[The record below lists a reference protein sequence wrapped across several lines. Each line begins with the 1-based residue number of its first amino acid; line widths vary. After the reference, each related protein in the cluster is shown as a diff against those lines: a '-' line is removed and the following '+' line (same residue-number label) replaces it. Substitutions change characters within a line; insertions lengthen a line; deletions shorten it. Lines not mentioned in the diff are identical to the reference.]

1 MSIAIADENFFNK
14 GLKLFKDK
22 KYEDARFM
30 FERGIV
36 FNPKDSNSYLYLAKI
51 YNIQEDQDKEEKN
64 LEATLLIEPNNE
76 EAILMSMKI
85 ALERSNYSKVK
96 DLSNT
101 FSKVCKKLCNENK
114 EILDT
119 LANIEPKKMS
129 LDKNLNKILIID
141 FGSQFT
147 QLIARRIRESGVY
160 SEIISHKKVKN
171 KNIDNSIKGIILSGG
186 PLNVYQINKYSFD
199 KRIIENQIPVLGIC
213 FGHQILSKLNGGR
226 VKQSKYREFGLAN
239 IRKKRESILTK
250 NFFNKKNINKVWMS
264 HADQVSKLP
273 KNFNVIASSQNSK
286 FAIIENKKKNF
297 YGVQFHPEV
306 THTENG
312 KKLIN
317 NFIFLICKIK
327 RNWSSKDQKIKLI
340 KDVQNLVGKNKVICA
355 LSGGVDSSVVAQ
367 LLNKAIGK
375 NLFCIFVNTGLL
387 RKNEEIQVVKTFK
400 KKLKINLIYVN
411 AENEFLRKLNNVS
424 DPEKKRKIIGN
435 LFIKIF
441 ERYAKRIKNVKFLAQ
456 GTLYPDLIE
465 SKSVT
470 GSQTSKIKSHHN
482 VGGLPKK
489 MKLKLVEPLKF
500 LFKDEVRKLGL
511 ELKLSKEIISR
522 HPFPGPG
529 LAIRMPG
536 IITKEKIKILKE
548 ADNYFIQAL
557 REHNLYN
564 KIWQAYAAL
573 LPVKTVGVMGDNRTY
588 EYLCLLR
595 AITSEDGMTA
605 DFYDFKKSFIQMISN
620 KIVNSIRGVNR
631 VVYDVTSKPPSTIE
645 LE

>member
-1 MSIAIADENFFNK
+1 
-14 GLKLFKDK
+14 
-22 KYEDARFM
+22 
-30 FERGIV
+30 
-36 FNPKDSNSYLYLAKI
+36 
-51 YNIQEDQDKEEKN
+51 
-64 LEATLLIEPNNE
+64 
-76 EAILMSMKI
+76 
-85 ALERSNYSKVK
+85 
-96 DLSNT
+96 
-101 FSKVCKKLCNENK
+101 
-114 EILDT
+114 
-119 LANIEPKKMS
+119 MS

-171 KNIDNSIKGIILSGG
+171 KNIDYSIKGIILSGG

-239 IRKKRESILTK
+239 IRKKRESILIK

-375 NLFCIFVNTGLL
+375 KLFCIFVNTGLL

-411 AENEFLRKLNNVS
+411 AENEFLKKLSNVS

>member
-1 MSIAIADENFFNK
+1 MS
-14 GLKLFKDK
+14 
-22 KYEDARFM
+22 
-30 FERGIV
+30 
-36 FNPKDSNSYLYLAKI
+36 
-51 YNIQEDQDKEEKN
+51 
-64 LEATLLIEPNNE
+64 
-76 EAILMSMKI
+76 
-85 ALERSNYSKVK
+85 
-96 DLSNT
+96 LSN
-101 FSKVCKKLCNENK
+101 
-114 EILDT
+114 
-119 LANIEPKKMS
+119 
-129 LDKNLNKILIID
+129 NLSKILIID

-147 QLIARRIRESGVY
+147 QLIARRIREFGVF
-160 SEIISHKKVKN
+160 SEIISHKKI
-171 KNIDNSIKGIILSGG
+171 NISKIIKENNVGIILSGG
-186 PLNVYQINKYSFD
+186 PLNVYENDKFNFD
-199 KRIIENQIPVLGIC
+199 KKILQLNVPVLGIC
-213 FGHQILSKLNGGR
+213 FGHQILSKELGGR
-226 VKQSKYREFGLAN
+226 VNKSKHREFGLATITKVSN
-239 IRKKRESILTK
+239 SILTK
-250 NFFNKKNINKVWMS
+250 NFFNKKNTSNVWMS
-264 HADQVSKLP
+264 HADQVSKMP
-273 KNFNVIASSQNSK
+273 NNFKVVASTKNSK
-286 FAIIENKKKNF
+286 LTIIENSKDNF

-306 THTENG
+306 THTHKG
-312 KKLIN
+312 KILLR
-317 NFIFLICKIK
+317 NFLFLICKIK
-327 RNWSSKDQKIKLI
+327 KNWSPKDQKLKLI
-340 KDVQNLVGKNKVICA
+340 KEIKEQVGNNKVICG

-367 LLNKAIGK
+367 LLSQAIGK
-375 NLFCIFVNTGLL
+375 NLTCIFVNNGLL
-387 RKNEEIQVVKTFK
+387 RKNEETQVVNTFK

-411 AENEFLRKLNNVS
+411 AEKEFIKKLTNVS

-441 ERYAKRIKNVKFLAQ
+441 ERYAKKIKNVKFLAQ

-511 ELKLSKEIISR
+511 ELNLSKDIISR

-536 IITKEKIKILKE
+536 VITYEKIKILKE
-548 ADNYFIQAL
+548 ADFYFIKAL
-557 REHNLYN
+557 RNNGLYH

-588 EYLCLLR
+588 EHICLLR

-605 DFYDFKKSFIQMISN
+605 DFFDFPKGFMQSISN
-620 KIVNSIRGVNR
+620 QIINNIRGINR

>member
-1 MSIAIADENFFNK
+1 
-14 GLKLFKDK
+14 
-22 KYEDARFM
+22 
-30 FERGIV
+30 
-36 FNPKDSNSYLYLAKI
+36 
-51 YNIQEDQDKEEKN
+51 
-64 LEATLLIEPNNE
+64 
-76 EAILMSMKI
+76 
-85 ALERSNYSKVK
+85 
-96 DLSNT
+96 
-101 FSKVCKKLCNENK
+101 
-114 EILDT
+114 
-119 LANIEPKKMS
+119 MS
-129 LDKNLNKILIID
+129 LDQNLNKILIVD

-147 QLIARRIRESGVY
+147 QLIARRIRELGIF
-160 SEIISHKKVKN
+160 SEIVSHKKIKSKDINHNV
-171 KNIDNSIKGIILSGG
+171 KGIILSGG

-199 KRIIENQIPVLGIC
+199 KKIIQKDVPVLGIC
-213 FGHQILSKLNGGR
+213 FGHQIISKLNGGK
-226 VKQSKYREFGLAN
+226 VKQSKHREFGLAN
-239 IRKKRESILTK
+239 IL
-250 NFFNKKNINKVWMS
+250 KKNNSLLIKDLFKKKKSIKVWMS

-273 KNFNVIASSQNSK
+273 KNFKIIASSQNSK
-286 FAIIENKKKNF
+286 FAAVENKLKNY

-312 KKLIN
+312 KKLIS
-317 NFIFLICKIK
+317 NFIFLICKMK
-327 RNWSSKDQKIKLI
+327 KNWSSRDQKIKLI
-340 KDVQNLVGKNKVICA
+340 QDARRLVGDNKVICA

-375 NLFCIFVNTGLL
+375 NLYCIFVNTGLL
-387 RKNEEIQVVKTFK
+387 RKNEEKQVVATFRK
-400 KKLKINLIYVN
+400 RLKINLIYVN
-411 AENEFLRKLNNVS
+411 AEKEFIKKLSNIS

-441 ERYAKRIKNVKFLAQ
+441 ERYAKKIKNVKFLAQ

-465 SKSVT
+465 SRSVT

-511 ELKLSKEIISR
+511 ELNLSKDIISR

-536 IITKEKIKILKE
+536 IITKEKINILKE
-548 ADNYFIQAL
+548 ADHYFIQAL
-557 REHNLYN
+557 KDYNLYH

-605 DFYDFKKSFIQMISN
+605 DFYEFKKSFIQEISN
-620 KIVNSIRGVNR
+620 KIVNSIRGINR
-631 VVYDVTSKPPSTIE
+631 VVYDITSKPPSTIE

>member
-1 MSIAIADENFFNK
+1 
-14 GLKLFKDK
+14 
-22 KYEDARFM
+22 
-30 FERGIV
+30 
-36 FNPKDSNSYLYLAKI
+36 
-51 YNIQEDQDKEEKN
+51 
-64 LEATLLIEPNNE
+64 
-76 EAILMSMKI
+76 
-85 ALERSNYSKVK
+85 
-96 DLSNT
+96 
-101 FSKVCKKLCNENK
+101 
-114 EILDT
+114 
-119 LANIEPKKMS
+119 MS
-129 LDKNLNKILIID
+129 LDQSLKKILIID

-147 QLIARRIRESGVY
+147 QLIARRIRELGVFC
-160 SEIISHKKVKN
+160 EIVNHKKIKN
-171 KNIDNSIKGIILSGG
+171 KNIDDSIKGIILSGG
-186 PLNVYQINKYSFD
+186 PLNVYEIDKYSFD
-199 KRIIENQIPVLGIC
+199 KKIIERGLPILGIC

-226 VKQSKYREFGLAN
+226 VKQSKHREFGLAN
-239 IRKKRESILTK
+239 VLKKKESVLTK
-250 NFFNKKNINKVWMS
+250 NFFNKKKINKVWMS

-273 KNFNVIASSQNSK
+273 KNFIVIGSSQNSK
-286 FAIIENKKKNF
+286 FAIIENKHKRF

-312 KKLIN
+312 KKLIS

-327 RNWSSKDQKIKLI
+327 KNWTSKDQKNKLI
-340 KDVQNLVGKNKVICA
+340 KDIKHQIGKDKVICA

-375 NLFCIFVNTGLL
+375 KLFCIFVNTGLL
-387 RKNEEIQVVKTFK
+387 RKNEEKQVVETFK
-400 KKLKINLIYVN
+400 KRLKINLIYVN
-411 AENEFLRKLNNVS
+411 AEKEFIKKLSKVS

-441 ERYAKRIKNVKFLAQ
+441 ERYAKKIKNVKFLAQ

-465 SKSVT
+465 SRSVT

-482 VGGLPKK
+482 VGGLPKR
-489 MKLKLVEPLKF
+489 MKLKLVEPLKL
-500 LFKDEVRKLGL
+500 LFKDEVRKLGI
-511 ELKLSKEIISR
+511 ELNLSKEIISR

-536 IITKEKIKILKE
+536 FITKEKIHILKQ
-548 ADNYFIQAL
+548 ADDYFIKSL
-557 REHNLYN
+557 RDHGLYN

-605 DFYDFKKSFIQMISN
+605 DFYDFKKSFTQMVSN
-620 KIVNSIRGVNR
+620 KIVNNIRGINR
-631 VVYDVTSKPPSTIE
+631 VVYDITSKPPSTIE

>member
-1 MSIAIADENFFNK
+1 MILNQ
-14 GLKLFKDK
+14 KLD
-22 KYEDARFM
+22 
-30 FERGIV
+30 
-36 FNPKDSNSYLYLAKI
+36 
-51 YNIQEDQDKEEKN
+51 
-64 LEATLLIEPNNE
+64 
-76 EAILMSMKI
+76 
-85 ALERSNYSKVK
+85 
-96 DLSNT
+96 
-101 FSKVCKKLCNENK
+101 
-114 EILDT
+114 
-119 LANIEPKKMS
+119 
-129 LDKNLNKILIID
+129 KILIID

-147 QLIARRIRESGVY
+147 QLIARRIRELNVFC
-160 SEIISHKKVKN
+160 EIVSHKEISVSKINSNVK
-171 KNIDNSIKGIILSGG
+171 GLILSGG
-186 PLNVYQINKYSFD
+186 PLNVYEKDKFSFD
-199 KRIIENQIPVLGIC
+199 KNILKKNFPILGIC
-213 FGHQILSKLNGGR
+213 FGHQILSKSLGGK
-226 VKQSKYREFGLAN
+226 VKQSKHREFGLAN
-239 IRKKRESILTK
+239 LKKKSNSKLLK
-250 NFFNKKNINKVWMS
+250 GFFDKKNISKVWMS
-264 HADQVSKLP
+264 HADQVTKIP
-273 KNFNVIASSQNSK
+273 KSFKIIASSQNSK
-286 FAIIENKKKNF
+286 FAAIENDKKNY

-306 THTENG
+306 THTHNG
-312 KKLIN
+312 KKLIS
-317 NFIFLICKIK
+317 NFLFQICKIK
-327 RNWSSKDQKIKLI
+327 KNWSSKDQRLKLI
-340 KDVQNLVGKNKVICA
+340 KEIQNQVGNEKVICA

-375 NLFCIFVNTGLL
+375 NLHCIFVNTGLL
-387 RKNEEIQVVKTFK
+387 RKDEEKQVINTFK
-400 KKLKINLIYVN
+400 RKLKMNLIYVN
-411 AENEFLRKLNNVS
+411 AEKEFLGKLRNVT

-441 ERYAKRIKNVKFLAQ
+441 ERYSKKIKNVKFLAQ

-536 IITKEKIKILKE
+536 NITLEKIKILKE
-548 ADNYFIQAL
+548 ADQIFINGL
-557 REHNLYN
+557 RQHNLYD

-595 AITSEDGMTA
+595 AITSQDGMTA
-605 DFYDFKKSFIQMISN
+605 DYYDFKKKFIQEISN
-620 KIVNSIRGVNR
+620 KIVNSIRGINR

>member
-1 MSIAIADENFFNK
+1 
-14 GLKLFKDK
+14 
-22 KYEDARFM
+22 
-30 FERGIV
+30 
-36 FNPKDSNSYLYLAKI
+36 
-51 YNIQEDQDKEEKN
+51 
-64 LEATLLIEPNNE
+64 
-76 EAILMSMKI
+76 
-85 ALERSNYSKVK
+85 
-96 DLSNT
+96 
-101 FSKVCKKLCNENK
+101 
-114 EILDT
+114 
-119 LANIEPKKMS
+119 MS
-129 LDKNLNKILIID
+129 LDQNLDKVVIID

-147 QLIARRIRESGVY
+147 QLIARRIRELGVF
-160 SEIISHKKVKN
+160 SEIVSHKK
-171 KNIDNSIKGIILSGG
+171 IKTSGINQSVRGIILSGG

-199 KRIIENQIPVLGIC
+199 KKILELNIPILGIC

-226 VKQSKYREFGLAN
+226 VRQSKHREFGLAN
-239 IRKKRESILTK
+239 IFKKRDSLLTK
-250 NFFNKKNINKVWMS
+250 NFYGVKKTKEVWMS

-273 KNFNVIASSQNSK
+273 KNFQVIASSTNSK
-286 FAIIENKKKNF
+286 YAIVENKLKKY

-312 KKLIN
+312 KKLIS
-317 NFIFLICKIK
+317 NFVFLICKIK
-327 RNWSSKDQKIKLI
+327 KNWSSKDQKIKLI
-340 KDVQNLVGKNKVICA
+340 NEVRDQVGSNKVICA

-375 NLFCIFVNTGLL
+375 KLYCIFVNTGLL
-387 RKNEEIQVVKTFK
+387 RKDEETQVVQTFK
-400 KKLKINLIYVN
+400 KRLKMNLIYVN
-411 AENEFLRKLNNVS
+411 AEKEFLGKLKNVS

-441 ERYAKRIKNVKFLAQ
+441 ERYAKKIKDVKFLAQ

-489 MKLKLVEPLKF
+489 MNLKLVEPLKF

-536 IITKEKIKILKE
+536 NITNEKIKILKE
-548 ADNYFIQAL
+548 ADYYFIQAL
-557 REHNLYN
+557 KDHGLYH

-605 DFYDFKKSFIQMISN
+605 DFFEFRKSFMQTISN
-620 KIVNSIRGVNR
+620 KIVNSIRGINR

>member
-1 MSIAIADENFFNK
+1 
-14 GLKLFKDK
+14 
-22 KYEDARFM
+22 
-30 FERGIV
+30 
-36 FNPKDSNSYLYLAKI
+36 
-51 YNIQEDQDKEEKN
+51 
-64 LEATLLIEPNNE
+64 
-76 EAILMSMKI
+76 
-85 ALERSNYSKVK
+85 
-96 DLSNT
+96 
-101 FSKVCKKLCNENK
+101 
-114 EILDT
+114 
-119 LANIEPKKMS
+119 MS
-129 LDKNLNKILIID
+129 LNYKIDKILIID

-147 QLIARRIRESGVY
+147 QLIARRIRELGVF

-171 KNIDNSIKGIILSGG
+171 KDINNSIKGIVLSGG

-199 KRIIENQIPVLGIC
+199 KKIIENQIPVLGIC
-213 FGHQILSKLNGGR
+213 FGHQIISKLSGGR
-226 VKQSKYREFGLAN
+226 VKHSKHREFGLVN
-239 IRKKRESILTK
+239 IIKKKDSPLIK
-250 NFFNKKNINKVWMS
+250 NFFKNKKNNVWMS

-273 KNFNVIASSQNSK
+273 KNFTVIASSQNSK
-286 FAIIENKKKNF
+286 FAIVENKLRKL

-312 KKLIN
+312 IKIIG
-317 NFIFLICKIK
+317 NFIFDICRIK
-327 RNWSSKDQKIKLI
+327 KNWSSKDQKNRLI
-340 KDVQNLVGKNKVICA
+340 KDVREIVGNNKVICA

-375 NLFCIFVNTGLL
+375 KLYCIFVNTGLL
-387 RKNEEIQVVKTFK
+387 RKNEEKQVLKTFK
-400 KKLKINLIYVN
+400 KELKINLIYVK
-411 AENEFLRKLNNVS
+411 AEKEFLNKLKNISN
-424 DPEKKRKIIGN
+424 PEKKRKIIGN

-441 ERYAKRIKNVKFLAQ
+441 ERYSRRIKNVKFLAQ
-456 GTLYPDLIE
+456 GTLYPDVIE

-489 MKLKLVEPLKF
+489 MKLKLVEPLKY

-511 ELKLSKEIISR
+511 ELNLSREIISR

-536 IITKEKIKILKE
+536 VITKEKIEILKE
-548 ADNYFIQAL
+548 ADFYFIQAL
-557 REHNLYN
+557 REQGLYD

-605 DFYDFKKSFIQMISN
+605 DFYEFKKSFIQMISN

>member
-1 MSIAIADENFFNK
+1 
-14 GLKLFKDK
+14 
-22 KYEDARFM
+22 
-30 FERGIV
+30 
-36 FNPKDSNSYLYLAKI
+36 
-51 YNIQEDQDKEEKN
+51 
-64 LEATLLIEPNNE
+64 
-76 EAILMSMKI
+76 
-85 ALERSNYSKVK
+85 
-96 DLSNT
+96 
-101 FSKVCKKLCNENK
+101 
-114 EILDT
+114 
-119 LANIEPKKMS
+119 MS
-129 LDKNLNKILIID
+129 LDQNLNKIIIID

-147 QLIARRIRESGVY
+147 QLIARRIRELGVF
-160 SEIISHKKVKN
+160 SDIISHKKIKITDIN
-171 KNIDNSIKGIILSGG
+171 KCVKGIILSGG
-186 PLNVYQINKYSFD
+186 PLNVYQINKYSFNKKILEFD
-199 KRIIENQIPVLGIC
+199 IPVLGIC

-226 VKQSKYREFGLAN
+226 VNQSKHREFGLAK
-239 IRKKRESILTK
+239 IYKKDNSLLTN
-250 NFFNKKNINKVWMS
+250 NFFGKKKSIEVWMS

-273 KNFNVIASSQNSK
+273 KDFKVIASSTNSK
-286 FAIIENKKKNF
+286 FAIVESKIKRF

-306 THTENG
+306 THTKNG
-312 KKLIN
+312 KKIIS
-317 NFIFLICKIK
+317 NFIFLICKIE
-327 RNWSSKDQKIKLI
+327 RNWSSKDQKKQLI
-340 KDVQNLVGKNKVICA
+340 KEARLQIGNNKVICA

-375 NLFCIFVNTGLL
+375 NLHCIFVNTGLL
-387 RKNEEIQVVKTFK
+387 RKNEEIQVVQTFK
-400 KKLKINLIYVN
+400 KRLKMNLIYVN
-411 AENEFLRKLNNVS
+411 AEKEFLKKLKNVS
-424 DPEKKRKIIGN
+424 DPERKRKIIGN

-441 ERYAKRIKNVKFLAQ
+441 ERYSKKIKNVKFLAQ

-489 MKLKLVEPLKF
+489 MKLKLIEPLKF
-500 LFKDEVRKLGL
+500 LFKDEVRRLGL
-511 ELKLSKEIISR
+511 ELNLSKEIISR

-557 REHNLYN
+557 KDHDLYH

-605 DFYDFKKSFIQMISN
+605 DFYEFKKTFMQIISN
-620 KIVNSIRGVNR
+620 KIVNNIRGINR
-631 VVYDVTSKPPSTIE
+631 VVYDITSKPPSTIE

>member
-1 MSIAIADENFFNK
+1 
-14 GLKLFKDK
+14 
-22 KYEDARFM
+22 
-30 FERGIV
+30 
-36 FNPKDSNSYLYLAKI
+36 
-51 YNIQEDQDKEEKN
+51 
-64 LEATLLIEPNNE
+64 
-76 EAILMSMKI
+76 
-85 ALERSNYSKVK
+85 
-96 DLSNT
+96 
-101 FSKVCKKLCNENK
+101 
-114 EILDT
+114 
-119 LANIEPKKMS
+119 MS
-129 LDKNLNKILIID
+129 LDKNLDKILIID

-239 IRKKRESILTK
+239 IRKRRESILTK

-297 YGVQFHPEV
+297 YGVQFHPDV

-375 NLFCIFVNTGLL
+375 KLFCIFVNTGLL

>member
-1 MSIAIADENFFNK
+1 
-14 GLKLFKDK
+14 
-22 KYEDARFM
+22 
-30 FERGIV
+30 
-36 FNPKDSNSYLYLAKI
+36 
-51 YNIQEDQDKEEKN
+51 
-64 LEATLLIEPNNE
+64 
-76 EAILMSMKI
+76 
-85 ALERSNYSKVK
+85 
-96 DLSNT
+96 
-101 FSKVCKKLCNENK
+101 
-114 EILDT
+114 
-119 LANIEPKKMS
+119 MS
-129 LDKNLNKILIID
+129 LDQNLNKILIID

-147 QLIARRIRESGVY
+147 QLIARRIRELGVF
-160 SEIISHKKVKN
+160 SEIISHKKIKMKDV
-171 KNIDNSIKGIILSGG
+171 DRSIKGIILSGG

-199 KRIIENQIPVLGIC
+199 KKIINLNIPILGIC
-213 FGHQILSKLNGGR
+213 FGHQILSKLNGGK
-226 VKQSKYREFGLAN
+226 VKQSKHREFGLAN
-239 IRKKRESILTK
+239 IYKKNESLLTK
-250 NFFNKKNINKVWMS
+250 NFFNKQKFKKVWMS

-273 KNFNVIASSQNSK
+273 KNFKVVASSTNSK
-286 FAIIENKKKNF
+286 FAIVENKLKQF
-297 YGVQFHPEV
+297 YGIQFHPEV

-312 KKLIN
+312 KKLIS

-327 RNWSSKDQKIKLI
+327 RNWSSKDQKIQLI
-340 KDVQNLVGKNKVICA
+340 KEVKDQVGSEKVICA
-355 LSGGVDSSVVAQ
+355 LSGGVDSSVVVQ

-375 NLFCIFVNTGLL
+375 KLYCIFVNTGLL
-387 RKNEEIQVVKTFK
+387 RKNEETQVVQTFK
-400 KKLKINLIYVN
+400 KRLKMNLIYVN
-411 AENEFLRKLNNVS
+411 AEKEFLKKLQNVT
-424 DPEKKRKIIGN
+424 DPERKRKIIGN

-441 ERYAKRIKNVKFLAQ
+441 ERYAKKIKNVKFLAQ

-511 ELKLSKEIISR
+511 ELNLSKDIISR

-536 IITKEKIKILKE
+536 LITNEKIKILKE
-548 ADNYFIQAL
+548 ADYYFIQAL
-557 REHNLYN
+557 KDHGLYH

-605 DFYDFKKSFIQMISN
+605 DFYEFKKSFMQTISN
-620 KIVNSIRGVNR
+620 KIVNSIRGINR
-631 VVYDVTSKPPSTIE
+631 VVYDITSKPPSTIE

>member
-1 MSIAIADENFFNK
+1 
-14 GLKLFKDK
+14 
-22 KYEDARFM
+22 
-30 FERGIV
+30 
-36 FNPKDSNSYLYLAKI
+36 
-51 YNIQEDQDKEEKN
+51 
-64 LEATLLIEPNNE
+64 
-76 EAILMSMKI
+76 
-85 ALERSNYSKVK
+85 
-96 DLSNT
+96 
-101 FSKVCKKLCNENK
+101 
-114 EILDT
+114 
-119 LANIEPKKMS
+119 MS
-129 LDKNLNKILIID
+129 LDQNLNKILIVD

-147 QLIARRIRESGVY
+147 QLIARRVRELGIF
-160 SEIISHKKVKN
+160 SEIVSHKKIKS
-171 KNIDNSIKGIILSGG
+171 KNINPTIKGIILSGG

-199 KRIIENQIPVLGIC
+199 KKIIQKGVPVLGIC
-213 FGHQILSKLNGGR
+213 FGHQIISKLNGGK
-226 VKQSKYREFGLAN
+226 VKQSKHREFGLAN
-239 IRKKRESILTK
+239 IT
-250 NFFNKKNINKVWMS
+250 KKNNSLLIKNLFKKKKSIKVWMS

-273 KNFNVIASSQNSK
+273 KNFKVIASSQNSK
-286 FAIIENKKKNF
+286 FAVVENRLKNY

-312 KKLIN
+312 KKLIS
-317 NFIFLICKIK
+317 NFIFLICKMRK
-327 RNWSSKDQKIKLI
+327 NWSSKDQKIKLI
-340 KDVQNLVGKNKVICA
+340 KDARQMVGNNKVICA

-375 NLFCIFVNTGLL
+375 NLHCIFVNTGLL
-387 RKNEEIQVVKTFK
+387 RKDEEKQVVATFK
-400 KKLKINLIYVN
+400 KKLKINLTYVN
-411 AENEFLRKLNNVS
+411 AEKEFLRKLSNIS

-435 LFIKIF
+435 LFVKIF
-441 ERYAKRIKNVKFLAQ
+441 ERYAKKIKNVKFLAQ

-511 ELKLSKEIISR
+511 ELNLSKEIISR

-536 IITKEKIKILKE
+536 IITKEKINILKE
-548 ADNYFIQAL
+548 ADHYFIQAL
-557 REHNLYN
+557 RDHNLYH

-605 DFYDFKKSFIQMISN
+605 DFYEFKKSFIQEISN
-620 KIVNSIRGVNR
+620 KIVNSIRGINR
-631 VVYDVTSKPPSTIE
+631 VVYDITSKPPSTIE

>member
-1 MSIAIADENFFNK
+1 
-14 GLKLFKDK
+14 
-22 KYEDARFM
+22 
-30 FERGIV
+30 
-36 FNPKDSNSYLYLAKI
+36 
-51 YNIQEDQDKEEKN
+51 
-64 LEATLLIEPNNE
+64 
-76 EAILMSMKI
+76 
-85 ALERSNYSKVK
+85 
-96 DLSNT
+96 
-101 FSKVCKKLCNENK
+101 
-114 EILDT
+114 
-119 LANIEPKKMS
+119 MS
-129 LDKNLNKILIID
+129 LDQNLNKILIID

-147 QLIARRIRESGVY
+147 QLIARRIRELGVF
-160 SEIISHKKVKN
+160 SEIISHKKIKI
-171 KNIDNSIKGIILSGG
+171 KDIDKSIKGIILSGG

-199 KRIIENQIPVLGIC
+199 KKIINLNIPILGIC

-226 VKQSKYREFGLAN
+226 VNQSKHREFGLAN
-239 IRKKRESILTK
+239 IYKKKESLLTK
-250 NFFNKKNINKVWMS
+250 NFFNKKRLKKVWMS

-273 KNFNVIASSQNSK
+273 KDFKVVASSTNSK
-286 FAIIENKKKNF
+286 FAIVENKDKKF
-297 YGVQFHPEV
+297 YGIQFHPEV

-312 KKLIN
+312 KKLIS
-317 NFIFLICKIK
+317 NFIFLVCKIK
-327 RNWSSKDQKIKLI
+327 RNWSSKDQKIQLI
-340 KDVQNLVGKNKVICA
+340 KEVKDQVGSKKVICA

-375 NLFCIFVNTGLL
+375 KLYCIFVNTGLL
-387 RKNEEIQVVKTFK
+387 RKDEEAQVVQTFK
-400 KKLKINLIYVN
+400 KRLRMNLIYVN
-411 AENEFLRKLNNVS
+411 AEKEFLKKLHNVS

-441 ERYAKRIKNVKFLAQ
+441 ERYAKKIKNVKFLAQ

-465 SKSVT
+465 SRSVT

-511 ELKLSKEIISR
+511 ELNLSQDIISR

-536 IITKEKIKILKE
+536 IITNEKIKILKE
-548 ADNYFIQAL
+548 ADYYFIKAL
-557 REHNLYN
+557 RDHGLYH

-605 DFYDFKKSFIQMISN
+605 DFYEFKKSFMQIISN
-620 KIVNSIRGVNR
+620 KIVNSIRGINR

>member
-1 MSIAIADENFFNK
+1 
-14 GLKLFKDK
+14 
-22 KYEDARFM
+22 
-30 FERGIV
+30 
-36 FNPKDSNSYLYLAKI
+36 
-51 YNIQEDQDKEEKN
+51 
-64 LEATLLIEPNNE
+64 
-76 EAILMSMKI
+76 
-85 ALERSNYSKVK
+85 
-96 DLSNT
+96 
-101 FSKVCKKLCNENK
+101 
-114 EILDT
+114 
-119 LANIEPKKMS
+119 MS
-129 LDKNLNKILIID
+129 LDLNLDKILIID

-147 QLIARRIRESGVY
+147 QLIARRIRELGVF
-160 SEIISHKKVKN
+160 SELISHKKIKSSQIKSN
-171 KNIDNSIKGIILSGG
+171 IKGIILSGG
-186 PLNVYQINKYSFD
+186 PLNVYQLDKNLFD
-199 KRIIENQIPVLGIC
+199 KKILKLGIPILGIC
-213 FGHQILSKLNGGR
+213 FGHQILSKFNGGK
-226 VKQSKYREFGLAN
+226 VKQSKHREFGLAT
-239 IRKKRESILTK
+239 IYKKHYSQLIK
-250 NFFNKKNINKVWMS
+250 NFFNKKNKKVWMS
-264 HADQVSKLP
+264 HADQVSRLP
-273 KNFNVIASSQNSK
+273 KSFRVIASSENSK
-286 FAIIENKKKNF
+286 FAIVESKIENF
-297 YGVQFHPEV
+297 FGVQFHPEV

-312 KKLIN
+312 KKIIS

-327 RNWSSKDQKIKLI
+327 RNWSAKDQKIKLI
-340 KDVQNLVGKNKVICA
+340 EEVKEQVGGNKVICA

-375 NLFCIFVNTGLL
+375 KLYCIFVNTGLL
-387 RKNEEIQVVKTFK
+387 RKYEEIQVVKTFK

-411 AENEFLRKLNNVS
+411 AEKEFLKKLKNVS

-441 ERYAKRIKNVKFLAQ
+441 ERYSKKIRNVKFLAQ

-482 VGGLPKK
+482 VGGLPKR

-511 ELKLSKEIISR
+511 ELNLSKEIISR

-536 IITKEKIKILKE
+536 VITSEKIRILKE
-548 ADNYFIQAL
+548 ADYYFIKAL
-557 REHNLYN
+557 KEHGLYH

-605 DFYDFKKSFIQMISN
+605 DFFEFKKSFSQMISN
-620 KIVNSIRGVNR
+620 KIVNSIRGINR
-631 VVYDVTSKPPSTIE
+631 VVYDITSKPPSTIE

>member
-1 MSIAIADENFFNK
+1 
-14 GLKLFKDK
+14 
-22 KYEDARFM
+22 
-30 FERGIV
+30 
-36 FNPKDSNSYLYLAKI
+36 
-51 YNIQEDQDKEEKN
+51 
-64 LEATLLIEPNNE
+64 
-76 EAILMSMKI
+76 
-85 ALERSNYSKVK
+85 
-96 DLSNT
+96 
-101 FSKVCKKLCNENK
+101 
-114 EILDT
+114 
-119 LANIEPKKMS
+119 MS
-129 LDKNLNKILIID
+129 LNQNLNKILIID

-147 QLIARRIRESGVY
+147 QLIARRTRELGVF
-160 SEIISHKKVKN
+160 SEIVSHKKIKI
-171 KNIDNSIKGIILSGG
+171 KDIDNTIRGIILSGG

-199 KRIIENQIPVLGIC
+199 KKIINLNIPILGIC
-213 FGHQILSKLNGGR
+213 FGHQILSKLNGGK
-226 VKQSKYREFGLAN
+226 VKQSRHREFGLVN
-239 IRKKRESILTK
+239 IFKKNESLLTK
-250 NFFNKKNINKVWMS
+250 NFFKKKNSKKVWMS

-273 KNFNVIASSQNSK
+273 KGFKVVASSTNSK
-286 FAIIENKKKNF
+286 YAIVENQQKKL

-312 KKLIN
+312 KKLVS
-317 NFIFLICKIK
+317 NFIFLVCKIK
-327 RNWSSKDQKIKLI
+327 RNWSPRNQKIQLI
-340 KDVQNLVGKNKVICA
+340 KEVKLQVGKEKVICA

-375 NLFCIFVNTGLL
+375 KLYCIFVNTGLL
-387 RKNEEIQVVKTFK
+387 RQNEELQVVQTFK
-400 KKLKINLIYVN
+400 KHLKMNLIYVN
-411 AENEFLRKLNNVS
+411 AEKEFLQKLHNVS

-441 ERYAKRIKNVKFLAQ
+441 ERYAKKIKNVKFLAQ

-489 MKLKLVEPLKF
+489 MNLRLVEPLRF

-511 ELKLSKEIISR
+511 ELNLSKDIISR

-536 IITKEKIKILKE
+536 IITNEKIKILKE
-548 ADNYFIQAL
+548 ADYYFIQAL
-557 REHNLYN
+557 KDHGLYH

-605 DFYDFKKSFIQMISN
+605 DFYEFKKSFMQIISS
-620 KIVNSIRGVNR
+620 KIVNSIKGINR